1 MNAQTR
7 LGRQGFWIGSVL
19 VWAAFFGLRPL
30 LAGWPV
36 LSLIWAAAALLAL
49 LVLMRARLVDRGL
62 GPWWLAM
69 LAVPVLGA
77 LWLFWQLACR
87 RAADEGVPRR

>member
-1 MNAQTR
+1 MNTETR
-7 LGRQGFWIGSVL
+7 LGRQGFWIGSLL

-30 LAGWPV
+30 LGNWPT
-36 LSLIWAAAALLAL
+36 LSLVWAATALLAL
-49 LVLMRARLVDRGL
+49 MVLMRARLLDRGL
-62 GPWWLAM
+62 NPWWLLT

-87 RAADEGVPRR
+87 RAHDAGVPRR